1 MIESEIRRGAGRMV
15 LLLVFLLVTLFAASM
30 VGTKSARASTTF
42 TVNSTGDAG
51 DNNPGN
57 GTCATQPF
65 PVGTEPECTVRA
77 AIEETNGNDD
87 GATTIDEIHFDIPE
101 FGVQIISP
109 HTGLPIITEPVV
121 IDGYTQPG
129 ASKNT
134 LAVGD
139 NAVLL
144 IRLDGSDAGNSTGL
158 DINVVAD
165 DCVVRGLSITN
176 FSNSAG
182 ITLSGT
188 TDATIEGNFLGTS
201 PGGTK
206 SGLGNGDGLDLQKI
220 HLNLDDRTHF
230 PFNNTIGGDTLEAR
244 NVISGNNGY
253 GVSFFNGTG
262 NEVVGNLIGTDKS
275 GIEDLGNGASG
286 IEVLA
291 ETRKTLL
298 GGTGAAKNTIAF
310 NGHDGVELSGAI
322 SINNIVLGD
331 SIFSNGGLGIDL
343 GDSGRTPNDPG
354 DADTGANGLQNF
366 PVLSSAT
373 TARLSTTIKG
383 TLDSSPS
390 QTFTLQFY
398 SNPSGSEGKKF
409 LGLTTARTDAGGKA
423 SFTIKLAKKVTVGQR
438 ITATATG
445 PLGNTSEFSPPRR
458 VVAP

>member
-1 MIESEIRRGAGRMV
+1 MIESEIRRAAGRMV
-15 LLLVFLLVTLFAASM
+15 LLVVFLLVVSFAASM
-30 VGTKSARASTTF
+30 VGTKAARASTTF
-42 TVNSTGDAG
+42 TVNSTADAG

-65 PVGTEPECTVRA
+65 PVGTEPECTLRA
-77 AIEETNGNDD
+77 AIEEADLNDD

-144 IRLDGSDAGNSTGL
+144 IRLDGSDAGNSAGL
-158 DINVVAD
+158 NIVTE
-165 DCVVRGLSITN
+165 DCVVRGLSVTN

-182 ITLSGT
+182 ITLSDAH
-188 TDATIEGNFLGTS
+188 DATIEGNFLGTS

-206 SGLGNGDGLDLQKI
+206 SGLGNDSGLIIRRFDGNIFDI
-220 HLNLDDRTHF
+220 PT
-230 PFNNTIGGDTLEAR
+230 NNTIGGDTLEAR
-244 NVISGNNGY
+244 NLISGNNGH
-253 GVSFFNGTG
+253 GVRFFDGAF

-275 GIEDLGNGASG
+275 GIGDLGNGASG
-286 IEVLA
+286 IEVL
-291 ETRKTLL
+291 EQTKTLL

-310 NGHDGVELSGAI
+310 NAHDGVEISGVT
-322 SINNIVLGD
+322 STDNTVVGD

-354 DADTGANGLQNF
+354 DADTGANRLQNF

-373 TARLSTTIKG
+373 TARRSTTIKG

-390 QTFTLQFY
+390 RSFTLQFY
-398 SNPSGSEGKKF
+398 SNPSGIPDEGKKF
-409 LGLTTARTDAGGKA
+409 VGSKLVSTDAGGDVA
-423 SFTIKLAKKVTVGQR
+423 FTFKPGKKVTAGLT
-438 ITATATG
+438 ITATASDQV
-445 PLGNTSEFSPPRR
+445 GNTSEFSNPRR

>member
-1 MIESEIRRGAGRMV
+1 MIESEIRRAAGRMV
-15 LLLVFLLVTLFAASM
+15 LLVVFLVASFAASM
-30 VGTKSARASTTF
+30 VRTESARASTTF

-51 DNNPGN
+51 DDNPGN
-57 GTCATQPF
+57 GICATQPF
-65 PVGTEPECTVRA
+65 PVGTEPECTLRA
-77 AIEETNGNDD
+77 AIEEANANDD

-134 LAVGD
+134 LALGD

-144 IRLDGSDAGNSTGL
+144 IRLDGSDAGNSAGL
-158 DINVVAD
+158 NINAVAE

-182 ITLSGT
+182 IILSGT

-206 SGLGNGDGLDLQKI
+206 SGLGNGDGLDLQKM
-220 HLNLDDRTHF
+220 HLNLDDRTHY

-253 GVSFFNGTG
+253 GVRFFNGTG

-275 GIEDLGNGASG
+275 GTEDLGNGASG
-286 IEVLA
+286 IEAL
-291 ETRKTLL
+291 EQTKTLL

-310 NGHDGVELSGAI
+310 NGHDGVELSGAFSI
-322 SINNIVLGD
+322 SNIVVGD

-373 TARLSTTIKG
+373 TARRSTTIKG

-409 LGLTTARTDAGGKA
+409 LGLKAVSTDAGGKA
-423 SFTIKLAKKVTVGQR
+423 SFTFKLVKKLTVGQT

-445 PLGNTSEFSPPRR
+445 TGGNTSEFSTPRR